1 VYFQYADKYYLP
13 CQQVEDGDAS
23 KSSSST
29 RGKKPIVKK
38 VVMEY
43 CYEPEMEEVMLKN
56 ASRSKKFGFKK
67 TRIRLFSLLAL
78 HLYIHENTN
87 FMVEVM

>member
-1 VYFQYADKYYLP
+1 MYFQYADKYYLP

-43 CYEPEMEEVMLKN
+43 CYEPEMEEVMLIN
-56 ASRSKKFGFKK
+56 ASRSKKFGLKK
-67 TRIRLFSLLAL
+67 KPEYAFSVSLLCI
-78 HLYIHENTN
+78 YI
-87 FMVEVM
+87 FMRTQILW